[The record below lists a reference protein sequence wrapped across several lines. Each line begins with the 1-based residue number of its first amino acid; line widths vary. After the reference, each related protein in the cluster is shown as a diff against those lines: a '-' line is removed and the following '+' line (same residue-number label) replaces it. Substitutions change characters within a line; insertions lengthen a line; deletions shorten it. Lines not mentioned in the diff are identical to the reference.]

1 MRTVAVAAITAAALL
16 MLASVCFGQAAC
28 PPGPE
33 VKIWGGLESKPK
45 IAEAYQPQTAQI
57 GIGSFR
63 LFELPRGA
71 AGYTLA
77 EREVAV
83 YNRLTEVLSHGP
95 VSPSKICV
103 GRVRSAPTIYVGN
116 YRFVSVY
123 ASDVKGTGMTQE
135 QLAQQW
141 RDQLA
146 QVLPRITGPTGAAPA
161 AGAAP
166 VAGATPAGPLTNAGP
181 ALPDTYEVAVGGVF
195 LFRLRD
201 RDGSPS
207 LEARGKKVEAQVV
220 SMLSDGRKGRLTAQ
234 AVLKGDEWTVKYG
247 DVQVVTVTSGDAAAN
262 GNIAIEALANQW
274 AATLNAALAKMK
286 SPTGG

>member
-1 MRTVAVAAITAAALL
+1 MRTAVVAAITVAALL

-33 VKIWGGLESKPK
+33 VKIWGSLDSKPK
-45 IAEAYQPQTAQI
+45 IADGYQPQTARI
-57 GIGSFR
+57 GVGSYH
-63 LFELPRGA
+63 LLELPGGA

-83 YNRLTEVLSHGP
+83 YNRLTEALSHGP
-95 VSPSKICV
+95 VSANKICV
-103 GRVRSAPTIYVGN
+103 GRVRSAPTIYVGDC
-116 YRFVSVY
+116 RFVSVY

-146 QVLPRITGPTGAAPA
+146 QVLPKITGPTGTAPVE
-161 AGAAP
+161 GAA
-166 VAGATPAGPLTNAGP
+166 PAGPLTNAGP
-181 ALPDTYEVAVGGVF
+181 ALADTYEVAVGGVF

-207 LEARGKKVEAQVV
+207 LEARGKKVDAQVV
-220 SMLSDGRKGRLTAQ
+220 SMLSDGRKGRLVAQ
-234 AVLKGDEWTVKYG
+234 AVQKGEEWTVKYG

-262 GNIAIEALANQW
+262 GNMTTEALASQW

>member
-1 MRTVAVAAITAAALL
+1 

-33 VKIWGGLESKPK
+33 VKIWGSLDSKPK
-45 IAEAYQPQTAQI
+45 IADGYQPQTARI
-57 GIGSFR
+57 GIGSYH
-63 LFELPRGA
+63 LLELPGGA

-83 YNRLTEVLSHGP
+83 YNRLTEAISHGP
-95 VSPSKICV
+95 VSANKICV
-103 GRVRSAPTIYVGN
+103 GRVRSAPTIYVGDC
-116 YRFVSVY
+116 RFVSVY
-123 ASDVKGTGMTQE
+123 ASDVKGTGLTQE

-146 QVLPRITGPTGAAPA
+146 QVLPKITGPTGTAPVE
-161 AGAAP
+161 GAA
-166 VAGATPAGPLTNAGP
+166 PAGPLTNAGP
-181 ALPDTYEVAVGGVF
+181 ALADTYEVAVGGVF

-220 SMLSDGRKGRLTAQ
+220 SMLSDGRKGRLVAQ
-234 AVLKGDEWTVKYG
+234 AVQKGEEWTVKYG

-262 GNIAIEALANQW
+262 GNMTTEALASQW

>member
-1 MRTVAVAAITAAALL
+1 MRTVTVAALNVVMLL
-16 MLASVCFGQAAC
+16 TLASLALGQAAC

-33 VKIWGGLESKPK
+33 VKIWGSLESKPK
-45 IAEAYQPQTAQI
+45 IADGYTPETARI
-57 GIGSFR
+57 GIGSFH
-63 LFELPRGA
+63 LLELPGGA

-95 VSPSKICV
+95 VTASKICV
-103 GRVRSAPTIYVGN
+103 GRIRSAPTVYVGN

-123 ASDVKGTGMTQE
+123 ASDVKGTGLTQQ

-146 QVLPRITGPTGAAPA
+146 QVLPKITAPTVGPAPTVPSTGPVTGAAPA
-161 AGAAP
+161 EP
-166 VAGATPAGPLTNAGP
+166 N
-181 ALPDTYEVAVGGVF
+181 TYEVAVGGVF

-201 RDGSPS
+201 RNGCPS
-207 LEARGKKVEAQVV
+207 LDYRGKEVEENVV
-220 SMLSDGRKGRLTAQ
+220 RMLSDGRKGRLTAR
-234 AVLKGDEWTVKYG
+234 AVQVGGDWVIQYG
-247 DVQVVTVTSGDAAAN
+247 DVQVVTVTAGDALAN
-262 GNIAIEALANQW
+262 GNMTTEALAKQW
-274 AATLNAALAKMK
+274 AATLNAALGKMK

>member
-1 MRTVAVAAITAAALL
+1 MRTAVVAAITVAVFL
-16 MLASVCFGQAAC
+16 MLTTVCFGQAAC
-28 PPGPE
+28 PAGPE
-33 VKIWGGLESKPK
+33 VKIWGGLDSKPK
-45 IAEAYQPQTAQI
+45 IADGYEPQTALI
-57 GIGSFR
+57 GIGSF
-63 LFELPRGA
+63 ELIVLPGGA

-95 VSPSKICV
+95 ISANKICV
-103 GRVRSAPTIYVGN
+103 GRVRSAPTIYVGD
-116 YRFVSVY
+116 YRFISVY

-135 QLAQQW
+135 QLAQRW

-146 QVLPRITGPTGAAPA
+146 QVLPKITGPTGAAP
-161 AGAAP
+161 
-166 VAGATPAGPLTNAGP
+166 VEGATPAGPLTNAAP

-234 AVLKGDEWTVKYG
+234 AVQKGEEWIVKYG
-247 DVQVVTVTSGDAAAN
+247 DVQVVTVTAGDAAAN
-262 GNIAIEALANQW
+262 GNMTTEALANQW
-274 AATLNAALAKMK
+274 VAALNAALNRMK